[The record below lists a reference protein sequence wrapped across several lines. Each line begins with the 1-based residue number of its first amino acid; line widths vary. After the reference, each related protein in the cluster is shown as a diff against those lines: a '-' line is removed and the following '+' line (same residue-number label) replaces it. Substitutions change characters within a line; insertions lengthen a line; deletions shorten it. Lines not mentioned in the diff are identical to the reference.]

1 MASFSH
7 NHDIGARLKG
17 FNALNAVVV
26 TAGTTADGNQYDGFI
41 YDRLSVGGTNTDL
54 FLSAKCIV
62 QYDAAGL
69 ANTVTATIAQQW
81 QHSSSTAST
90 AFSDITDIDGSTA
103 VSTVVTGT
111 TAVAAFSGVSEADL
125 DLSQRKRYIRIQVT
139 PTLSTTATDTVDIGA
154 VLVFGG
160 GDGDPA
166 N

>member
-1 MASFSH
+1 
-7 NHDIGARLKG
+7 
-17 FNALNAVVV
+17 
-26 TAGTTADGNQYDGFI
+26 
-41 YDRLSVGGTNTDL
+41 
-54 FLSAKCIV
+54 
-62 QYDAAGL
+62 
-69 ANTVTATIAQQW
+69 
-81 QHSSSTAST
+81 
-90 AFSDITDIDGSTA
+90 
-103 VSTVVTGT
+103 TVVTGT